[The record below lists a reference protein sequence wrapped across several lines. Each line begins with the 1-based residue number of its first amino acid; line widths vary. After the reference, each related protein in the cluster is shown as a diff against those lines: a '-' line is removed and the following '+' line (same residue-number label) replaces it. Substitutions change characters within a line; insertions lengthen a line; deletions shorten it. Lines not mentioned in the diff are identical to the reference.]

1 MKGAGVLSDGV
12 ITLRPLTAE
21 DTERILRWRNSERVR
36 SHFIFR
42 EELTREA
49 HEEWFRTRVRTG
61 EVLQY
66 IICMPQGEAK
76 EARPVGSVYLR
87 DIDHEAKRAEFGI
100 FIGEA
105 DARGKG
111 YASAVTGPVVR
122 YAFDALGLTTVG
134 LRVYTDNAPALA
146 GYRHAGF
153 RVVERLRDVTAS
165 DGTKADMYW
174 MEVRAG
180 DARRE

>member
-1 MKGAGVLSDGV
+1 MEETRIECGPVY
-12 ITLRPLTAE
+12 LRPVTGA
-21 DTERILRWRNSERVR
+21 DTDRIVSWRNDPAVR
-36 SHFIFR
+36 DRFVFR
-42 EELTREA
+42 EPFTRSMHEA
-49 HEEWFRTRVRTG
+49 WLRDRVSNGQVVQFMICETETG
-61 EVLQY
+61 Q
-66 IICMPQGEAK
+66 
-76 EARPVGSVYLR
+76 PVGSVYLR